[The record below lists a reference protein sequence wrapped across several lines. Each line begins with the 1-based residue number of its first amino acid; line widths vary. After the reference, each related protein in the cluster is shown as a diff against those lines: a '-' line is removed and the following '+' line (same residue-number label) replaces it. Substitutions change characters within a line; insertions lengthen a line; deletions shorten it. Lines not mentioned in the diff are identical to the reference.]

1 MTSIPICPLP
11 DGPSEETAH
20 TGHRSFSVERWN
32 PDALVHAIDQIAEEV
47 PVAMV
52 YNGISHAVMLATPT
66 RLEQFGLGF
75 SLSEG
80 ILQSRSELYSCDI
93 VTRKEGIELQMAIPQ
108 QRFAELKQRRRNM
121 TGRTGCGLCGTE
133 SLQQVQRPMHPLAGG
148 QRFQAEAVHRALDS
162 MPLQQSLQGLTGAM
176 HAAVW
181 AAVNGNILLLEEDI
195 GRHNALD
202 KLLGTLATTEH
213 DRNQGFVL
221 ISSRAS
227 YEMVQKAS
235 TMGVSMLVAVSAPT
249 SMAIQAAQAVGLTL
263 VGFARNGG
271 HVIYA
276 HSERF
281 I

>member
-1 MTSIPICPLP
+1 MTTIPMCPLSDEP
-11 DGPSEETAH
+11 LEAAF
-20 TGHRSFSVERWN
+20 TGYRSFSVERWK
-32 PDALVHAIDQIAEEV
+32 PDMQVNAIDQIAEEV

-66 RLEQFGLGF
+66 RLEPFGLGF

-80 ILQSRSELYSCDI
+80 ILQSHSELYSCDI
-93 VTRKEGIELQMAIPQ
+93 VARMEGIELQMSIPQ
-108 QRFAELKQRRRNM
+108 QRFSELKQRRRNM

-148 QRFQAEAVHRALDS
+148 QRFRPEALHRALDS
-162 MPLQQSLQGLTGAM
+162 MPHMQSLQSLTGAM

-181 AAVNGNILLLEEDI
+181 ADVEGTILLLEEDI

-202 KLLGTLATTEH
+202 KLLGTLATSGH
-213 DRNQGFVL
+213 DRNLGFVL

-235 TMGVSMLVAVSAPT
+235 TMGISMLTAVSAPT
-249 SMAIQAAQAVGLTL
+249 SFAIEAAKAVGLTL

-271 HVIYA
+271 HVVYTHA
-276 HSERF
+276 ERF
-281 I
+281 S

>member
-1 MTSIPICPLP
+1 MTSLPMCPLP
-11 DGPSEETAH
+11 EEASEESVFS
-20 TGHRSFSVERWN
+20 GHRTFPVERWKS
-32 PDALVHAIDQIAEEV
+32 DTQVHAIDQIAEEI
-47 PVAMV
+47 PVAMI

-80 ILQSRSELYSCDI
+80 ILQQPGELYGCDI
-93 VTRKEGIELQMAIPQ
+93 VTRKEGIELQMTIPQ

-133 SLQQVQRPMHPLAGG
+133 SLQQVQRAVPQLAAG
-148 QRFQAEAVHRALDS
+148 QRFHAEALHRALET
-162 MPLQQSLQGLTGAM
+162 MPLMQSLQGLTGAV
-176 HAAVW
+176 HAAAW
-181 AAVNGNILLLEEDI
+181 ADVEGNILLLEEDI

-202 KLLGTLATTEH
+202 KLLGALATSNH

-227 YEMVQKAS
+227 YEMVQKA
-235 TMGVSMLVAVSAPT
+235 TTLGISMLAAVSAPT
-249 SMAIQAAQAVGLTL
+249 SMAIEVAQRVGLTL
-263 VGFARNGG
+263 VGFARKGG
-271 HVIYA
+271 HVVYA